1 MLLQPVFVRDDE
13 GNGIGTLVVIQD
25 QLVDAGRMFD
35 ECLLDPFRTVKEIR
49 ISAGAGF
56 IVVLLGDVMTMPGLP
71 KKPAALN
78 IDIDDNGNVVGLF

>member
-1 MLLQPVFVRDDE
+1 TV
-13 GNGIGTLVVIQD
+13 
-25 QLVDAGRMFD
+25 
-35 ECLLDPFRTVKEIR
+35 TVKNVK

>member
-35 ECLLDPFRTVKEIR
+35 ECLLDPFRTV
-49 ISAGAGF
+49 
-56 IVVLLGDVMTMPGLP
+56 LG
-71 KKPAALN
+71 
-78 IDIDDNGNVVGLF
+78 

>member
-35 ECLLDPFRTVKEIR
+35 EWLLDPFRTLFFPVTTDQQTFETSEDVEQTVMPH
-49 ISAGAGF
+49 ISHIPSVEPPVAYGF
-56 IVVLLGDVMTMPGLP
+56 GS
-71 KKPAALN
+71 
-78 IDIDDNGNVVGLF
+78 

>member
-35 ECLLDPFRTVKEIR
+35 ECLLDPFRTVFSPSLP
-49 ISAGAGF
+49 ISR
-56 IVVLLGDVMTMPGLP
+56 LLKRPRT
-71 KKPAALN
+71 
-78 IDIDDNGNVVGLF
+78 